1 MTIDEYFGQLLD
13 EIFDNV
19 PDIVALYQNIK
30 DINFESKSQKYLY
43 INELSV
49 GGE

>member
-1 MTIDEYFGQLLD
+1 MTIDEYFGQLPD

-30 DINFESKSQKYLY
+30 DINFESKSQHRFPHQ
-43 INELSV
+43 
-49 GGE
+49 